1 MKGKILDYSIQTST
15 GIIRA
20 ENQQRYSFSGS
31 AWKEQQAPMRG
42 MHVDFEIDTQDQA
55 IDIFID
61 VPDLEP
67 VIPTSPTAVVSDT
80 VSKETHAD
88 NRSTSSDSLSSAPL
102 SHTHSQYSSSTDD
115 QHQNLL
121 ANESKYSMM
130 DWVMKCLRNYI
141 NFTGRARRKEYWFF
155 QLWYAILSFV
165 MLVLGDVFHWGDNL
179 FLIATLLVGLPAIAV
194 SVRRLHDINRSGWL
208 VLLNLVPIVGVLIVT
223 FFFMIKEGD
232 QTTNSYGPTSK

>member
-42 MHVDFEIDTQDQA
+42 MHVDFEIDAQDQV

-61 VPDLEP
+61 ASDLEP
-67 VIPTSPTAVVSDT
+67 AIQPSPTAVISDT

-88 NRSTSSDSLSSAPL
+88 NLSTSSDPLSSASL

-155 QLWYAILSFV
+155 QLWYAILGFV
-165 MLVLGDVFHWGDNL
+165 MLVLGDAFHWGDNL
-179 FLIATLLVGLPAIAV
+179 FLIATLLVALPAIAV
-194 SVRRLHDINRSGWL
+194 SAHRLHDINRSGWL
-208 VLLNLVPIVGVLIVT
+208 VLLNLVTIVGVLIVT

-232 QTTNSYGPTSK
+232 QTTNSYGPASK

>member
-42 MHVDFEIDTQDQA
+42 MHVDFEIDAQDQA

-61 VPDLEP
+61 VPDLEHVLP
-67 VIPTSPTAVVSDT
+67 SSLTAVVSDT

-88 NRSTSSDSLSSAPL
+88 NPSTASAPL
-102 SHTHSQYSSSTDD
+102 SHTHSQYSSLTDE

-165 MLVLGDVFHWGDNL
+165 MLVLGDAFHWGDNL

-208 VLLNLVPIVGVLIVT
+208 VLLNLVPVVGVLIVT

-232 QTTNSYGPTSK
+232 QTTNSYGPVSK

>member
-67 VIPTSPTAVVSDT
+67 IIPSSPTVVVSDT

-88 NRSTSSDSLSSAPL
+88 NPSTASAPL
-102 SHTHSQYSSSTDD
+102 SHTHSHYSSSTDE

-165 MLVLGDVFHWGDNL
+165 MLILGDVFHWGDNL

>member
-42 MHVDFEIDTQDQA
+42 MHVDFEIDAQDQA

-67 VIPTSPTAVVSDT
+67 VLQSSPMSVISDT
-80 VSKETHAD
+80 VSKETQTD
-88 NRSTSSDSLSSAPL
+88 TSSLSSAPL
-102 SHTHSQYSSSTDD
+102 SHTHSEYSFSIDD
-115 QHQNLL
+115 QHQNVL
-121 ANESKYSMM
+121 ADESKYSMM

-141 NFTGRARRKEYWFF
+141 NFNGRARRKEYWFF
-155 QLWYAILSFV
+155 QLWYAILSFI
-165 MLVLGDVFHWGDNL
+165 MLVLGDVFDLGDNL
-179 FLIATLLVGLPAIAV
+179 FLIATLLVSLPAIAV

-208 VLLNLVPIVGVLIVT
+208 VLINLVPIVGVFIVT

-232 QTTNSYGPTSK
+232 QTTNIYGPASK